1 MLPNAHT
8 AAAPLSN
15 AYWPPIPW
23 RSPGNWRVVASMSTA
38 LRWINVL
45 AAGALTPTE
54 EGKAKIERCTK
65 KGIDLFLEHL
75 P

>member
-1 MLPNAHT
+1 
-8 AAAPLSN
+8 
-15 AYWPPIPW
+15 
-23 RSPGNWRVVASMSTA
+23 MSTA